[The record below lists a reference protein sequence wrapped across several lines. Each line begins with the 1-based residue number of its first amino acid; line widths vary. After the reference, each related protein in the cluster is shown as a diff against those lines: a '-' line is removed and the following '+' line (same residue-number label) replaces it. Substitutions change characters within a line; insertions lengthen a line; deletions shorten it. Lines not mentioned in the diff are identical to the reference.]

1 MLLSYV
7 RLTSGCFLRLFRMFR
22 VLGFLLLCVSFL
34 AGQTPPKFS
43 KVGDQIRS
51 VVATGAVPAISVA
64 VSQHGRVVW
73 EQGFGWAD
81 RERHI
86 PATAETPFYLAS
98 VTKSLTSTALM
109 VLRESGKLNLDNPVN
124 LYLGAVKVHSPM
136 WSANEA
142 TVRRVATHT
151 AGLTTFYR
159 ACNVGDSR
167 CKISIDQE
175 IERYGILFWPPG
187 ERFDYSNLGYAI
199 LGEAMAHVSGRSFA
213 KVLENSVFEPLG
225 MNHCSLGG
233 AGGAAAN
240 YDERSHQRSHQQI
253 SGTPGASAAYCS
265 AHDLA
270 LFALL
275 QLKDHC
281 PTQRQI
287 LSDAAIDELHHP
299 VADVSGQGYAIGWW
313 TEDRDGERVI
323 FGQGGTTDSFTLLEL
338 FPAEDLGIVILAN
351 SWSDSLKMPNAIEQT
366 LLAALRPNL
375 GARLQTSSAVLPDS
389 PPPLAAQQL
398 VGKWIG
404 DIQTHAGRVPV
415 EISIS
420 GSGEAR
426 GRVGSGAQAEL
437 RSLSIEGEHVYGV
450 LSADLHEPE
459 APPPPYDVEFDL
471 FFRGNTLAGAVT
483 TRPGKAS
490 TTQLPHWSELQK
502 IRP

>member
-1 MLLSYV
+1 
-7 RLTSGCFLRLFRMFR
+7 MFR
-22 VLGFLLLCVSFL
+22 VFGFLLLCSSL
-34 AGQTPPKFS
+34 LTGQTSPKFS

-51 VVATGAVPAISVA
+51 VVAARAVPAISVS
-64 VSQHGRVVW
+64 VTQHGRIVW

-86 PATAETPFYLAS
+86 RATAETPFYLAS

-109 VLRESGKLNLDNPVN
+109 VLRESGKLDLDNPVN

-136 WSANEA
+136 WNADEA
-142 TVRRVATHT
+142 TVRRVATHM

-159 ACNVGDSR
+159 VCNVGDLH
-167 CKISIDQE
+167 CKISIEQE

-199 LGEAMAHVSGRSFA
+199 LGEAMAHVSSRSFA

-225 MNHCSLGG
+225 MNHCGLGG
-233 AGGAAAN
+233 ARGAAAN
-240 YDERSHQRSHQQI
+240 YDEYSHRRCPRQI
-253 SGTPGASAAYCS
+253 SGTPGASAVYCS

-270 LFALL
+270 LFALF
-275 QLKDHC
+275 QLKDHR
-281 PTQRQI
+281 PWQRQI

-313 TEDRDGERVI
+313 TEDREGERVI

-351 SWSDSLKMPNAIEQT
+351 SWSDGLKMPNAIEQT

-375 GARLQTSSAVLPDS
+375 RARPQSSSVMLPHS
-389 PPPLAAQQL
+389 PPVATPRL
-398 VGKWIG
+398 VGKWVG
-404 DIQTHAGRVPV
+404 DIQTYAGTVPV

-420 GSGEAR
+420 ASGEAH
-426 GRVGSGAQAEL
+426 GRVGSGAQEEL
-437 RSLSIEGEHVYGV
+437 RSPSIEGEHVYGI
-450 LSADLHEPE
+450 LSADLHEPG
-459 APPPPYDVEFDL
+459 APLPPYDVEFDL
-471 FFRGNTLAGAVT
+471 FVRGNKLAGAVT
-483 TRPGKAS
+483 SRPGKSS
-490 TTQLPHWSELQK
+490 TTQLPHWSELQA